1 MPPKVWINSMPS
13 GWTRPSSNGATR
25 SLLDDMKLSRSF
37 GLLTMGSPP
46 QWCAMGASLRH
57 MGAAVK

>member
-1 MPPKVWINSMPS
+1 MPPNEWINSMPS

-25 SLLDDMKLSRSF
+25 SLVDDMKLSRSF

-46 QWCAMGASLRH
+46 SSVVVEAQVCAC
-57 MGAAVK
+57 